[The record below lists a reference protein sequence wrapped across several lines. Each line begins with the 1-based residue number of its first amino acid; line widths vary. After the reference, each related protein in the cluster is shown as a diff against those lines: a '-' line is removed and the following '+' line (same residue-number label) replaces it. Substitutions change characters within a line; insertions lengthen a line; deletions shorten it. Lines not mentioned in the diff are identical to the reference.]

1 MSEEDDNTPVNFE
14 APANTENENSFVVE
28 GDTHHF
34 EYGEVPDFP
43 KENEKDQVKFFFL
56 RHIGDRELNEDAYD
70 GFLKWFLD
78 ELLKEKG
85 DELFRHR
92 MIFIVGGQYM
102 NSDVDYESNECI
114 ITEEATDYILE
125 SFEVHETVPT
135 LSLCVYT
142 GLRVRNPHFT
152 RSSFSMNEHAW
163 DELADLL

>member
-1 MSEEDDNTPVNFE
+1 MSEETDDIPVNFE
-14 APANTENENSFVVE
+14 APANTENEKSFVIE
-28 GDTHHF
+28 EDTHHSQH
-34 EYGEVPDFP
+34 GEGPDFP
-43 KENEKDQVKFFFL
+43 KENEKDQVKFFLL

-102 NSDVDYESNECI
+102 DSDVDYETSEAI

-125 SFEVHETVPT
+125 SFEVHEKVPT
-135 LSLCVYT
+135 LTLRVYT
-142 GLRVRNPHFT
+142 GLRNRNDHFT

>member
-1 MSEEDDNTPVNFE
+1 MSEETDDIPVNFE
-14 APANTENENSFVVE
+14 APANTENEKSFVIE
-28 GDTHHF
+28 EDTHHS
-34 EYGEVPDFP
+34 EYGEAPVFP
-43 KENEKDQVKFFFL
+43 KENDKDQVRFFFL
-56 RHIGDRELNEDAYD
+56 RHIGDRELNEDAYG

-102 NSDVDYESNECI
+102 NSDVDYETSESVV
-114 ITEEATDYILE
+114 TEEAADYILE
-125 SFEVHETVPT
+125 SFEVHEKVPT
-135 LSLCVYT
+135 LSLRVYT
-142 GLRVRNPHFT
+142 GLRIRNDHFT